1 MLQNQFDVDEKIIE
15 PIYKDKLTI
24 TEYFDQ
30 NTIYDSKIVEI
41 VGKINEINKSNNSV
55 GFSLFS
61 ENYNKREYSLGAY
74 LDSELWKEDE
84 SYVEIIKSI
93 EVGDEISIKGI
104 FETNIFRNPT
114 ISIIKLI
121 SINGVNISEN
131 KNENDNKVV
140 FSKNEDKEETK
151 TLEDYN
157 VQYDNEMTKGH
168 LNKNKTKRLPK

>member
-1 MLQNQFDVDEKIIE
+1 M
-15 PIYKDKLTI
+15 
-24 TEYFDQ
+24 
-30 NTIYDSKIVEI
+30 
-41 VGKINEINKSNNSV
+41 
-55 GFSLFS
+55 
-61 ENYNKREYSLGAY
+61 
-74 LDSELWKEDE
+74 
-84 SYVEIIKSI
+84 
-93 EVGDEISIKGI
+93 GDEISIKGI